1 MQSNGKLLCKI
12 FDQEIFLYIDNA
24 LPVERKEL
32 LREHLKSCENCK
44 KLLLDTENI
53 LSISGDITSSD
64 LSDDI
69 FETMIKNTVQKK
81 QNGYWNNFI
90 LIEKSRKEKFIHF
103 GKISFASALVII
115 AVVVSLLSDKPNTIK
130 SVGKDILDWEG
141 EKISSQIDDI
151 KKGIEF
157 IQSQNMNTWDSET
170 DLINRHLEKL
180 EKESDPYSF

>member
-1 MQSNGKLLCKI
+1 MQSNGKTLCKI
-12 FDQEIFLYIDNA
+12 FDREIFLYIDNA

-32 LREHLKSCENCK
+32 LREHLKCCDSCK
-44 KLLLDTENI
+44 KLLLETENV
-53 LSISGDITSSD
+53 LSIVEEITETD
-64 LSDDI
+64 LNDDV
-69 FETMIKNTVQKK
+69 FEIMINKAVKKK
-81 QNGYWNNFI
+81 QNGYWNKLI
-90 LIEKSRKEKFIHF
+90 LIEKNRKEKFIHF

-141 EKISSQIDDI
+141 ENISSQMDDI

-157 IQSQNMNTWDSET
+157 IQSQNMNTWNSET
-170 DLINRHLEKL
+170 DFINRHLEKL

>member
-24 LPVERKEL
+24 LPVDRKEL
-32 LREHLKSCENCK
+32 LREHLKNCDSCK
-44 KLLLDTENI
+44 KLLLETENV
-53 LSISGDITSSD
+53 LSIAEEITEID
-64 LSDDI
+64 LSDDV
-69 FETMIKNTVQKK
+69 FEKMINDAVKKK
-81 QNGYWNNFI
+81 QNGYWNKFI
-90 LIEKSRKEKFIHF
+90 LIEKSRKERFIHF
-103 GKISFASALVII
+103 GKISFASVLVII

-141 EKISSQIDDI
+141 ENISSQMDDI